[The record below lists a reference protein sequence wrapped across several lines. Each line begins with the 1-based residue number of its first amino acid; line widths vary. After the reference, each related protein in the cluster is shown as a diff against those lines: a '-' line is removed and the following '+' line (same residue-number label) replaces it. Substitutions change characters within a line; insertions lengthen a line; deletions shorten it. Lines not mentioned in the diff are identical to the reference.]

1 MGAKAALFKTQEFSF
16 NEAEAEGIKI
26 IVEKQNS
33 KIEVSENEEKDSLI
47 DFSDPPQPKEDVDE
61 LIVQHN
67 ELGKIVKTNIKKG
80 ESFLKVEEF

>member
-33 KIEVSENEEKDSLI
+33 KIEVNENEEKDSLT
-47 DFSDPPQPKEDVDE
+47 DSSDPPQSK
-61 LIVQHN
+61 
-67 ELGKIVKTNIKKG
+67 
-80 ESFLKVEEF
+80 